1 MAMYSRM
8 SENELRFAKQY
19 RINLTELFERLAL
32 DHMPGK
38 SKEFNPVASV
48 TNSGSSNQP
57 PSKKIDP
64 PPPQPNLNS
73 AVFVKAVADV
83 KGVYIQD
90 DAGRG
95 REEEYDMMA
104 GSQHILS
111 YKTISDQLRNG
122 SVKLI

>member
-1 MAMYSRM
+1 MASYSRM
-8 SENELRFAKQY
+8 SENELRFANQY

-38 SKEFNPVASV
+38 SKEFNPVGSV
-48 TNSGSSNQP
+48 TINSSSNLP
-57 PSKKIDP
+57 PSKKIEP

-95 REEEYDMMA
+95 RDEEYDMIA

-111 YKTISDQLRNG
+111 YKTIAEHLRNG

>member
-1 MAMYSRM
+1 M
-8 SENELRFAKQY
+8 SENELKFAKQY

-38 SKEFNPVASV
+38 SKEFNPVGSV
-48 TNSGSSNQP
+48 TNNSSSNLP
-57 PSKKIDP
+57 PSKKIEP

-95 REEEYDMMA
+95 REEEYDMIA

-111 YKTISDQLRNG
+111 YKTISKHLRNG
-122 SVKLI
+122 SLKLI